1 MLQEIKGSLID
12 DENLIVT
19 LDKSKETEE
28 EVKKQIET
36 SAVSMKKTFAARE
49 NYRSLAR
56 IASKLFFV
64 LNDFSLI
71 DHMYQFALSNY
82 IE

>member
-1 MLQEIKGSLID
+1 MEASLEKSKNELVQKKSQNETTLRKLDDDILKNLQEIKGSLID

-36 SAVSMKKTFAARE
+36 SAV
-49 NYRSLAR
+49 
-56 IASKLFFV
+56 
-64 LNDFSLI
+64 
-71 DHMYQFALSNY
+71 
-82 IE
+82 